1 MHKEIGSEFWSNC
14 TPITNKEYTMR
25 PSAIY
30 DTCRYRVLETL
41 SGRTA
46 LDHIVELLIGHG
58 MKSAY
63 LPSYCCHTMIEPFL
77 AHGMNVLFYEVVLSK
92 NGIHRLIDENHK
104 CDCILLMDYFGYVDV
119 ETNEIAVRENNKNV
133 ITIYDA
139 THSMYSK
146 MDYEPYD
153 YIYGSY
159 RKWVD
164 VNCGFLAWKEEGN
177 NGEITQNDNN
187 GNYSSI
193 RTKLFDL
200 KAGFIKG
207 GQVEKDQFLP
217 LINEAEMILE
227 NEYRHRMPDI
237 RSKEVMRITDAEY
250 IKVNRRNNAETIT
263 EAINELNDV
272 RVRCA
277 NPQLNVSDIPLFV
290 PVIVSSEYRNSLRR
304 FLIEH
309 EIYCPVHWP
318 KSEFHQFNQRSVF
331 LFDSELSLICD
342 QRYNRFDMI
351 RIVNTIKNYLKQC

>member
-1 MHKEIGSEFWSNC
+1 
-14 TPITNKEYTMR
+14 MR

-30 DTCRYRVLETL
+30 ETFRHKVLETL

-46 LDHIVELLIGHG
+46 LDHIVELLIGQG
-58 MKSAY
+58 RKSAY

-77 AHGMNVLFYEVVLSK
+77 THGMNVLFYDVVLSE
-92 NGIHRLIDENHK
+92 NGIHRLIDESHN
-104 CDCILLMDYFGYVDV
+104 CDCILLMDYFGHEDA
-119 ETNEIAVRENNKNV
+119 ETDEIAVKEKEKNV

-146 MDYEPYD
+146 MNYEPYD
-153 YIYGSY
+153 YICGSY

-164 VNCGFLAWKEEGN
+164 VNCGFLAWKEELGN
-177 NGEITQNDNN
+177 SEITQNDNN

-200 KAGFIKG
+200 KAGFMKG
-207 GQVEKDQFLP
+207 GQVEKEQFLP

-227 NEYRHRMPDI
+227 NEYHHRMPDA
-237 RSKEVMRITDAEY
+237 RSKEVLRITDAEY
-250 IKVNRRNNAETIT
+250 IKINRRNNAETIT
-263 EAINELNDV
+263 EAINELNDG
-272 RVRCA
+272 RVRCV

-290 PVIVSSEYRNSLRR
+290 PVIVPSEHRNTLRH
-304 FLIEH
+304 FLIER

-318 KSEFHQFNQRSVF
+318 KSELHQLNQESVF

-342 QRYNRFDMI
+342 QRYTRFDMV
-351 RIVNTIKNYLKQC
+351 RIVDTIKNYLKQC